1 MKALLQQ
8 TIATEINI
16 TSLVLR
22 LTLAIV
28 LWPHGAQLLLGS
40 FGGHGFSGSMAY
52 FTSTGLPWIV
62 AFLVIFLL
70 FFGTIFIL
78 LGFGTRFFA
87 IAFVILFLGMIANVH
102 LQNGFFMNW
111 FGNQKGEGFEYHLL
125 LIGVAVGLIISGGG
139 KFSLD
144 LLLHKNLKKGNS

>member
-8 TIATEINI
+8 TLATEINI

-28 LWPHGAQLLLGS
+28 LWPHGAQLFLGS
-40 FGGHGFSGSMAY
+40 FGGHGFQGSMGY
-52 FTSTGLPWIV
+52 FTSTGLPWII

-78 LGFGTRFFA
+78 LGLGTRLFA
-87 IAFVILFLGMIANVH
+87 IAFVLLFLGMIVSVH
-102 LQNGFFMNW
+102 LPNGFFMNW

-125 LIGVAVGLIISGGG
+125 LIGVATGLIISGGG

-144 LLLHKNLKKGNS
+144 LFISKNFKKSNS

>member
-1 MKALLQQ
+1 MKVLFQQAL
-8 TIATEINI
+8 ATEVNI

-22 LTLAIV
+22 ITLAIV
-28 LWPHGAQLLLGS
+28 LWPHGAQLLLGL
-40 FGGHGFSGSMAY
+40 FGGHGFQGSMGY
-52 FTSTGLPWIV
+52 FVSSGLPWIV

-78 LGFGTRFFA
+78 FGLGTRFFA
-87 IAFVILFLGMIANVH
+87 IAFLALFLGMIMTVH
-102 LQNGFFMNW
+102 MPNGFFMNW

-125 LIGVAVGLIISGGG
+125 LIGIAIGLVINGGG

-144 LLLHKNLKKGNS
+144 LLLSNRLHKNNK

>member
-28 LWPHGAQLLLGS
+28 LWPHGAQLLLGL
-40 FGGHGFSGSMAY
+40 FGGQGFQASMGY

-70 FFGTIFIL
+70 FFGAIFIL
-78 LGFGTRFFA
+78 FGLGTRLFA
-87 IAFVILFLGMIANVH
+87 MAFVLLFIGMIVSVH
-102 LQNGFFMNW
+102 ISNGFFMNW

-125 LIGVAVGLIISGGG
+125 LMGVAAGLIISGGG

-144 LLLHKNLKKGNS
+144 LLIHRNFKNGNS